1 MLSPRILSAEAPGS
15 KVMETCYLH
24 VSSGHPVGLCNTR
37 LFGVTRAWKNYE
49 KKTGM
54 EIIPVDYTHT
64 QTHTHSLTR
73 AHLSLTY
80 GKHTGDK

>member
-15 KVMETCYLH
+15 KVMEKCYLH

-37 LFGVTRAWKNYE
+37 LFRLPGPGKTNYE
-49 KKTGM
+49 KKRL
-54 EIIPVDYTHT
+54 EWKLFLLITH
-64 QTHTHSLTR
+64 THTHSLTC